1 MDLEY
6 VFVDFAD
13 GYWRGASKEKRRLKK
28 RKKKKLLVKPKY
40 FTKGFW
46 WFLLR
51 ILSWDKKD
59 DEMIFKFYFIN
70 VH

>member
-1 MDLEY
+1 MDIGGEQ
-6 VFVDFAD
+6 VTERED
-13 GYWRGASKEKRRLKK
+13 SKKENNS
-28 RKKKKLLVKPKY
+28 LLVKPKY

-59 DEMIFKFYFIN
+59 DEMIFKFYFLN
-70 VH
+70 FH

>member
-1 MDLEY
+1 MFLLTLLMDIGGEQ
-6 VFVDFAD
+6 VRKRED
-13 GYWRGASKEKRRLKK
+13 SKKE
-28 RKKKKLLVKPKY
+28 KKKLLVKPKY

>member
-1 MDLEY
+1 MFLFTLLMDIGGEQ
-6 VFVDFAD
+6 V
-13 GYWRGASKEKRRLKK
+13 RKREEF
-28 RKKKKLLVKPKY
+28 KKKKLLVKPKY

-59 DEMIFKFYFIN
+59 DELIFKFYFLN
-70 VH
+70 FH